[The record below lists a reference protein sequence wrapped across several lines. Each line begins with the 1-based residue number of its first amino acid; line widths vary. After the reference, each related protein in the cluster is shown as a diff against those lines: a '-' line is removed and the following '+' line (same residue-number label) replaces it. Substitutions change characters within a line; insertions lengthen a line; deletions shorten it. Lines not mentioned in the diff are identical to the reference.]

1 MNLVAGLLIVA
12 AVTAVAI
19 AAMLLVRRRAPE
31 GSYFQDGDRASGVFG
46 VMATG
51 FSLLLG
57 FIIFLAFSSYD
68 SSRAGATDEATV
80 VAQQIET
87 AQFFD
92 DDTRDALTGDL
103 ICYGRS
109 VAGGEWDRAEAG
121 TLDTDVN
128 PWAAAMFRTILDV
141 TPGSDTEQS
150 AYDRW
155 MDQTSAREDARNE
168 RVHGAGGVVPVP
180 LWVVLYLIATVIFV
194 YMLFFADSGE
204 GAFTQ
209 AMLMGG
215 VSVVVTSLF
224 LLLIFLESPFTASI
238 GGLRPDAMERTLQL
252 AEEELEI
259 AGLEI
264 TPPCDADGAPR

>member
-1 MNLVAGLLIVA
+1 MNVLAGLLIVA
-12 AVTAVAI
+12 AVTAVAVT
-19 AAMLLVRRRAPE
+19 AMLVVRRRAPQ

-68 SSRAGATDEATV
+68 SSRAGATSEATI

-92 DDTRDALTGDL
+92 EDIRDTLTGEL

-109 VAGGEWDRAEAG
+109 VAGLEWDRAETG
-121 TLDTDVN
+121 TLGNTVN
-128 PWAAAMFRTILDV
+128 PWAAAMFRTIVDV

-155 MDQTSAREDARNE
+155 LDQTSAREDARNE
-168 RVHGAGGVVPVP
+168 RVHGVGGVVPVP
-180 LWVVLYLIATVIFV
+180 LWVVLYLIAGVIFV

-215 VSVVVTSLF
+215 VSVVLTSLF
-224 LLLIFLESPFTASI
+224 LLLIFLESPFTASV
-238 GGLRPDAMERTLQL
+238 GGLRPDAMERTLRL
-252 AEEELEI
+252 ADQELEI
-259 AGLEI
+259 AGLEL
-264 TPPCDADGAPR
+264 TPPCGADGAER